1 MPPINLSTAADA
13 KDYYS
18 TTVEM
23 PVAFHGYYIFPYELT
38 AAVLKEQGIY
48 DSELVYDIPLNK
60 FQEYFGADAVLF
72 TKIVKW
78 DTSYAVVASNLT
90 VSIEAEIKSTKTSEV
105 LWNYTGTV
113 VVDLSG
119 NSGSGGLVGLLAN
132 AIVTAINTAS
142 ADYTTYAKQANARF
156 IYSVPV
162 GPYHPQ
168 YLKDQ
173 DIKIIQQKTK

>member
-1 MPPINLSTAADA
+1 MRGSF
-13 KDYYS
+13 S
-18 TTVEM
+18 
-23 PVAFHGYYIFPYELT
+23 
-38 AAVLKEQGIY
+38 
-48 DSELVYDIPLNK
+48 
-60 FQEYFGADAVLF
+60 AVLF